1 MKEEYPEYSGIYSI
15 NKSTFCLFSINQQYI
30 YVQSMNRSFDQSNK
44 KIIDK
49 QLLKESDQLD
59 KDILVELR
67 EQNCKDFFLE
77 LC

>member
-1 MKEEYPEYSGIYSI
+1 
-15 NKSTFCLFSINQQYI
+15 
-30 YVQSMNRSFDQSNK
+30 MNRSFDQSNK

-49 QLLKESDQLD
+49 QLLKRSDQLD

-77 LC
+77 LLNSSTLKDLYSRTVIFHECHER

>member
-1 MKEEYPEYSGIYSI
+1 
-15 NKSTFCLFSINQQYI
+15 
-30 YVQSMNRSFDQSNK
+30 MNRSFDQSNK

-49 QLLKESDQLD
+49 QLLKGSDQLD

-77 LC
+77 LLNSSTLKDLYLHIVNFNECHER

>member
-1 MKEEYPEYSGIYSI
+1 
-15 NKSTFCLFSINQQYI
+15 
-30 YVQSMNRSFDQSNK
+30 MNRSFDQSNK

-49 QLLKESDQLD
+49 QLLKGSDQLD

-77 LC
+77 LLNSSTLKDLYSRTVIFHECHER